1 MRKRFNR
8 LLCVCACIVCAIG
21 APANVVLAS
30 GPVRAKDAELELL
43 AGWMAGEFDT
53 FAQVAADETAKTAY
67 QHVRVVLRVV
77 PVKIK
82 GFHDDGASRTFYI
95 EQAMADA
102 LETPYRQG
110 VYLLARVGGN
120 ITNATYRIRDAAKF
134 VGAFAQPARLKQLT
148 ADQLSL
154 VEGCSVTFEKVS
166 DAHYRGAMRE
176 RTCKSSIRG
185 ATWMMSRGELTPSA
199 TITLDQGFD
208 DAGNHKWGP
217 PPGVIGHIFIKR

>member
-1 MRKRFNR
+1 MWKRFNR
-8 LLCVCACIVCAIG
+8 LSWLCVCVVVMACAVC
-21 APANVVLAS
+21 
-30 GPVRAKDAELELL
+30 VRAQNGKKDAELELL

-67 QHVRVVLRVV
+67 KHVRVVLRIV

-82 GFHDDGASRTFYI
+82 GFHDDGAGRTFYI

-102 LETPYRQG
+102 LDKPYRQG
-110 VYLLARVGGN
+110 VYLLSRVDGKIN
-120 ITNATYRIRDAAKF
+120 NATYRIKDAAKF
-134 VGAFAQPARLKQLT
+134 VGAFAKPAMLKQLA
-148 ADQLSL
+148 ADQLSP

-166 DAHYRGAMRE
+166 DAHYRGAMNE
-176 RTCKSSIRG
+176 KTCKSSIRG
-185 ATWMMSRGELTPSA
+185 ATWMASRGELTPSA

-217 PPGVIGHIFIKR
+217 PPGVIGHIFVRRR